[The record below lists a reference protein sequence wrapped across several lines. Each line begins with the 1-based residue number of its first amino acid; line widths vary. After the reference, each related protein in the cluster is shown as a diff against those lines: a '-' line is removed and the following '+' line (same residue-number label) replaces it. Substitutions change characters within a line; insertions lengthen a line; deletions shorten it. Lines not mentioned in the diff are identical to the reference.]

1 VATEAPANGVA
12 TTLASAISSTSATTC
27 SLTSATG
34 FTNAQ
39 YHCLIVDPTKT
50 NFELVEATGLSG
62 TTLTIVRAAESW
74 NGSATAYTFASGSTI
89 AIVTSVQSVINLAAQ
104 SMTPANGYGITG
116 NTGLTPT
123 PAVGLTSAAGTI
135 TSGVVL
141 PHAGTVTKIMDTAS
155 LGVGTWLLTFTA
167 GLLFG
172 NGGANT
178 GNAQCAFTAAV
189 DTATA
194 TFAGVTTSFLQAGF
208 VGQYAVQE
216 TTLTMIVTVTVAGT
230 VKLSGAYTDT
240 TNDGLAYS
248 NVTGYTAVRI
258 A

>member
-1 VATEAPANGVA
+1 MATEAPANGVA

-123 PAVGLTSAAGTI
+123 PAVGLTSSGAEISTNVNLNNTGGVTTI
-135 TSGVVL
+135 IDTPSLAVGV
-141 PHAGTVTKIMDTAS
+141 
-155 LGVGTWLLTFTA
+155 WLLTFTA
-167 GLLFG
+167 TIVFG
-172 NGGANT
+172 VAGSNT
-178 GNAQCAFTAAV
+178 ALAQCILAITA

-194 TFAGVTTSFLQAGF
+194 TFAGVPSCRMTPGVVATNLGIAS
-208 VGQYAVQE
+208 
-216 TTLTMIVTVTVAGT
+216 TLSVIATVTVAGT
-230 VKLSGAYTDT
+230 VKLTGAYTDT
-240 TNDGLAYS
+240 TLGAVAFNNA
-248 NVTGYTAVRI
+248 TGYTAVRI